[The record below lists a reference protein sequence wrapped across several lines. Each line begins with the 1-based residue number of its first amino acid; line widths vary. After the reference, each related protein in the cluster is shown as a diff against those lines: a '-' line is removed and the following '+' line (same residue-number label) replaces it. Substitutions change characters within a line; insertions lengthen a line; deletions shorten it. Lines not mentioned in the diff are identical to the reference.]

1 VISRLNGAFLTGTYV
16 VPLITYGTTF
26 LIVIGMKFSPFT
38 LITVVIGAVLF
49 VSFLGMNTAL

>member
-1 VISRLNGAFLTGTYV
+1 
-16 VPLITYGTTF
+16 
-26 LIVIGMKFSPFT
+26 VIGMKFSPLT